1 MYVPL
6 LRGCMV
12 LRSTFILLFL
22 DACFSLFASEEGSH
36 IYECDTVFERVIGI
50 GSNCLTKSQINGYFS
65 PEFPPR
71 ETKSGHA
78 DLFDW
83 MRICDYHSFA
93 AALRTGLTDFFEL
106 EDFTIHYE
114 AYGSPHLVDHKS
126 MLWNHKNNMIWRHL
140 FDSAAGQQLW
150 SAARDG
156 ELTPAK
162 LEEIFPQIKT
172 KLNHLKEK
180 FITAKDQK
188 TLYVISHYEVD
199 GETPPDLNALKEVRD
214 ALTAIRG
221 GDTHF
226 TLLFLPHEQKFDG
239 IENIVVREAKNLKSG
254 WDGGDSAR
262 WKEILDV
269 FRFSADIW
277 T

>member
-1 MYVPL
+1 
-6 LRGCMV
+6 MV
-12 LRSTFILLFL
+12 LRSICISLFFSGW
-22 DACFSLFASEEGSH
+22 FSLFASEEGSH
-36 IYECDTVFERVIGI
+36 NYECDTPFERVIAI
-50 GSNCLTKSQINGYFS
+50 GSNCLTKGQINGYFA
-65 PEFPPR
+65 PELPPR

-83 MRICDYHSFA
+83 MRICDYYSFA
-93 AALRTGLTDFFEL
+93 AVLSKGLTDYFEL

-114 AYGSPHLVDHKS
+114 TYGSPHLVDHKA

-140 FDSAAGQQLW
+140 FDSAAGKALW
-150 SAARDG
+150 SAERDG

-162 LEEIFPQIKT
+162 LEEILPQIKT
-172 KLNHLKEK
+172 KLDHLKEK
-180 FITAKDQK
+180 FITAKDKK
-188 TLYVISHYEVD
+188 TLYIISHYEVD

-221 GDTHF
+221 GNTCF
-226 TLLFLPHEQKFDG
+226 TLLFLPQEQKFDG
-239 IENIVVREAKNLKSG
+239 VENIIVCEAKNLKSG

-262 WKEILDV
+262 WKEILDA

-277 T
+277 S